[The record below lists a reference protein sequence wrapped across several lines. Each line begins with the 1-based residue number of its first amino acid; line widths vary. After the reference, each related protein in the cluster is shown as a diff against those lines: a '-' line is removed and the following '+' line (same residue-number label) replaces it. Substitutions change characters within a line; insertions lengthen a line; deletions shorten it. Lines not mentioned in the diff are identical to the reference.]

1 MFNAPD
7 IITNIPE
14 IAQIY
19 AINDKQS
26 YDLDLA
32 IERMDQNIFLDTMD
46 ESTIARWEKML
57 QFVPLATDTIEDRR
71 FRVKS
76 KVIEK
81 LPYSYRVILKKLD
94 TLCPLGYAFVMNDSK
109 TDVAVKL
116 ALKTKNMINDVD
128 VLLDQ
133 MLPLNMTYSVI
144 VMWNS
149 YEILSNMKHDELSA
163 YTHKSLREDVFTF

>member
-1 MFNAPD
+1 M
-7 IITNIPE
+7 
-14 IAQIY
+14 
-19 AINDKQS
+19 
-26 YDLDLA
+26 
-32 IERMDQNIFLDTMD
+32 
-46 ESTIARWEKML
+46 
-57 QFVPLATDTIEDRR
+57 
-71 FRVKS
+71 
-76 KVIEK
+76 
-81 LPYSYRVILKKLD
+81 
-94 TLCPLGYAFVMNDSK
+94 CPLGYAFVMNDSK